1 LRAGRHHGA
10 YPTLSASEVAMP
22 AQIPVLKWSALVL
35 AALLLASPQDASAQ
49 FGKKL
54 KDAIKRTAED
64 KAVEKAT
71 TKEGQAID
79 AATGDAAAAP
89 AEADAAESGAAPAAA
104 EGGAATGAPAEGAG
118 APKLWLNYDFVP
130 GDRVLFFTD
139 YSEDQVGN
147 FPERL
152 EFHSGNME
160 VVELD
165 GQRWIRSTSTGEFSI
180 PLPEVLPDKFTI
192 EIDVIHRKAGD
203 GAAFLLNGGSKREM
217 YRESTRIDWGTDG
230 VGVLGDK
237 GGQKPMTNDEAAR
250 ERYRGKPAQ
259 VKILADG
266 KYIKVFM
273 DERRLANVPNTIFN
287 RANALTLVADGQSE
301 ENPVFIGKIRVAAS
315 RKSIYDDLAAK
326 GRISTQGILFDTG
339 SDRVRPESGAT
350 LKEIAEMMKG
360 HPDLRIK
367 IEGHTDN
374 VGKKDANL
382 TLSERRAAAVKA
394 TLEKDFQ
401 IDAGRME
408 SQGFGDTKP
417 AAKNDTPEGRQN
429 NRRVELVKL

>member
-1 LRAGRHHGA
+1 MRTRVQLIRW
-10 YPTLSASEVAMP
+10 VA
-22 AQIPVLKWSALVL
+22 LAL
-35 AALLLASPQDASAQ
+35 AMLLLGAPQPASAQ

-54 KDAIKRTAED
+54 KDAAKQKAED
-64 KAVEKAT
+64 KAIEKAT
-71 TKEGQAID
+71 TKEGEAID
-79 AATGDAAAAP
+79 PATGDAPAAAP
-89 AEADAAESGAAPAAA
+89 QETGAAPEA
-104 EGGAATGAPAEGAG
+104 GAA

-130 GDRVLFFTD
+130 GDRVLYYND

-152 EFHSGNME
+152 DFHSGNME
-160 VVELD
+160 IVELD
-165 GQRWIRSTSTGEFSI
+165 GQRWIRATTSSEFAI

-192 EIDVIHRKAGD
+192 EIDVIQRKWGD
-203 GAAFLLNGGSKREM
+203 GAAFMLNGGPKREL

-230 VGVLGDK
+230 VGVVADK
-237 GGQKPMTNDEAAR
+237 GGVKPMTGDDASR
-250 ERYRGKPAQ
+250 TRYHGKPAQ

-326 GRISTQGILFDTG
+326 GRISTQGILFATG
-339 SDRVRPESGAT
+339 SDQVKPESGAT
-350 LKEIAEMMKG
+350 LKEIADMMKQ
-360 HPDLRIK
+360 HADLKIR

-382 TLSERRAAAVKA
+382 ALSERRAAAVKA
-394 TLEKDFQ
+394 LLEKEFQ
-401 IDAGRME
+401 IDGARME

-417 AAKNDTPEGRQN
+417 VAKNDTPEGRQN